1 VDGWI
6 RVASIP
12 SQGVDSV
19 EVEPFLT
26 RLDRNATLKEAL
38 DAVVSSHT
46 SVAAVFDGN
55 ELLGMVTAAAISR
68 EILQ

>member
-1 VDGWI
+1 MEGWVRIANVPADGV
-6 RVASIP
+6 R
-12 SQGVDSV
+12 GV
-19 EVEPFLT
+19 EVESFLT
-26 RLDRNATLKEAL
+26 RLNENASLKEAL

-46 SVAAVFDGN
+46 SVAAVFDGT